1 MPDEP
6 KNANPW
12 RQLGLILGMAFTFL
26 AAVAIGI
33 LIGLWLDGKLGTKPL
48 FTLIFLGLGFAAAVY
63 ELMRELK
70 SLDHP

>member
-1 MPDEP
+1 MPAQP